1 MPYQL
6 WRSPEG
12 SDIKSAELI
21 LLSRWRVSWT
31 LATVFPI
38 YQVADTSPGSLQ
50 KASDER
56 EMLRLH
62 AKFHPIFE

>member
-12 SDIKSAELI
+12 GDIKSAELI

-31 LATVFPI
+31 LATVPI

-56 EMLRLH
+56 EVPRQH
-62 AKFHPIFE
+62 AEFHPIIE